1 MYSRTF
7 VAVAAAT
14 SLSLTLVQA
23 PAALAA
29 VSDTASATI
38 ATTADPAD
46 QYQAGLAAWKQ
57 ELADAEQAVTDADAA
72 LAAAQSDAQRQQ
84 AKADAAQADLD
95 AATTQYEQAKADLAN
110 LDVTALER
118 DVQQAKDAL
127 AAAEAAASAAAQSA
141 QDAAAAEA
149 EAAKRLGEAEQRR
162 DAQADVVAELER
174 TSDEADDQLYSVGAE
189 LDDLERR
196 DISGS
201 DYSVQDWKRL
211 ASQSIE
217 EMINEYREAHGLHPL
232 TVHPVFTEQAEAWS
246 EVMARDYDESGD
258 LDAAF
263 RHSDMDG
270 WGHSGEN
277 IIFDYNSGR
286 GKEVDTW
293 TRQTWESVPY
303 MFFDRWRHSPG
314 HNRNMLAPHVQRM
327 GVGIATDS
335 KGGIFATTMFFI
347 EDTHS
352 DDSFYPTDAM
362 TRKALDSGEPFYLP
376 AGATDLMRAEPLLNP
391 ELNPDEEPEYGD
403 FILDGLDKSEYTD
416 AGLDPS
422 VEPVDLTEAIESFT
436 QQYIALEH
444 RSTEA
449 AEEAA
454 AASAELDRL
463 TGQFDEANAAHDEA
477 TAAQQNA
484 DQAEVDADV
493 DVVSAKARL
502 TSASTALERKRA
514 IPREPYEQS
523 LADATVTLDHAKSTL
538 EAERAAA
545 AELSEAQGPVR
556 DAVESA
562 RAALEQVRAR
572 EPQPPAPAPAPATT
586 PEDVTPAETTTAAT
600 SAETTT
606 AATSAETTTAATPA
620 ETTTAATSAET
631 TTATTAATPAEA
643 ATTAAHA
650 PAEPGGSST
659 AGTAIAVVASLLA
672 ILAAGI
678 AFAPQLGI
686 DLSQFGIQ
694 LP

>member
-7 VAVAAAT
+7 VAVSAAT
-14 SLSLTLVQA
+14 SLSLALVQA

-38 ATTADPAD
+38 ATTADPAN
-46 QYQAGLAAWKQ
+46 QYQADLATWKQ
-57 ELADAEQAVTDADAA
+57 ELADAEQAVADADAA

-118 DVQQAKDAL
+118 AEQEAKDAL
-127 AAAEAAASAAAQSA
+127 AAAEAAAAAAAQSA
-141 QDAAAAEA
+141 KDAAAAEVKANERLA
-149 EAAKRLGEAEQRR
+149 EATRQR
-162 DAQADVVAELER
+162 DAQAGTLAERER
-174 TSDEADDQLYSVGAE
+174 TRDEAEDELFSVGAE

-201 DYSVQDWKRL
+201 DYSAQDWKRL

-258 LDAAF
+258 LDSAF
-263 RHSDMDG
+263 RHSDLDE
-270 WGHSGEN
+270 WGQSGEN
-277 IIFDYNSGR
+277 IIFDYQSPR
-286 GKEVDTW
+286 GSDVDAW
-293 TRQTWESVPY
+293 TRQTWETVPY
-303 MFFDRWRHSPG
+303 LLFDRWRHSPG
-314 HNRNMLAPHVQRM
+314 HNRNMLAPQMQRM

-335 KGGIFATTMFFI
+335 KGGIFGTTMFFI

-352 DDSFYPTDAM
+352 DHSYYRTDAM

-376 AGATDLMRAEPLLNP
+376 AGATDLMRAEPLRNP
-391 ELNPDEEPEYGD
+391 EFNPGEEPEYGD

-422 VEPVDLTEAIESFT
+422 VEPVDHTEAIESFT

-463 TGQFDEANAAHDEA
+463 TSQFDEAKAAHEDA
-477 TAAQQNA
+477 TAAQRNA
-484 DQAEVDADV
+484 DQAEVDAGV
-493 DVVSAKARL
+493 EVVSAKARL
-502 TSASTALERKRA
+502 TAASTALERKRA
-514 IPREPYEQS
+514 IPRGPYEQS

-545 AELSEAQGPVR
+545 AELSDAQGPAR
-556 DAVESA
+556 NAVESA
-562 RAALEQVRAR
+562 RAALAQVRAR
-572 EPQPPAPAPAPATT
+572 EPQPPAPAPTPT
-586 PEDVTPAETTTAAT
+586 PEDVTP
-600 SAETTT
+600 
-606 AATSAETTTAATPA
+606 AETTTAATPA
-620 ETTTAATSAET
+620 ETTTAAMPAET
-631 TTATTAATPAEA
+631 TTAATPAET
-643 ATTAAHA
+643 TTAADA
-650 PAEPGGSST
+650 PAEPENSST